1 MKLVDFKCPNCES
14 GIKADTDSRT
24 ATCEYCGSAFAIDD
38 ESLTVN
44 VNLSCQEEA
53 GYQFE
58 KGRQRAQ
65 AESKS
70 TTAAIKQTPPQKK
83 RKTWLWVLGWI
94 FVFPIPL
101 SILMLNSPK
110 TKNIDSRARIGIV
123 VVGWLIYLAIGLSGV
138 GGGSTTTTNATTGA
152 SVSDVATA
160 AHVQSDDRGGYANV
174 DTFIDRFNA
183 TSDTPITEAKE
194 VDNIADKS
202 SDYYRTEYRL
212 GAFKDAVGVVG
223 QIEGYGQIDIVS
235 YGSTGYTDIR
245 VYADVQNK
253 EQAAVMFEN
262 LANVL
267 VSGKDRDNIAQ
278 GVENIKTSSTSNP
291 NLYLGTEYSASY
303 LYDEVYIEAKNVKFE

>member
-1 MKLVDFKCPNCES
+1 MKLVDFKCPNCQS

-24 ATCEYCGSAFAIDD
+24 AACEYCGSTFAIDD
-38 ESLTVN
+38 ESFTVN
-44 VNLSCQEEA
+44 VNLSGQEEA

-65 AESKS
+65 AEAKS
-70 TTAAIKQTPPQKK
+70 IAAAIKQTPPQKK

-94 FVFPIPL
+94 FIFPIPL
-101 SILMLNSPK
+101 TILMLNSPK
-110 TKNIDSRARIGIV
+110 TKNIDSRARIGII

-138 GGGSTTTTNATTGA
+138 GGYTTTTNATTGT
-152 SVSDVATA
+152 SVSGVATA
-160 AHVQSDDRGGYANV
+160 EHVQSDDRGGYAN
-174 DTFIDRFNA
+174 IAAIIERFNA

-194 VDNIADKS
+194 VDNIADKGS
-202 SDYYRTEYRL
+202 GYYRTEYRL

-223 QIEGYGQIDIVS
+223 QIEGYGQIDTVS
-235 YGSTGYTDIR
+235 YGSTGYTDVR

-253 EQAAVMFEN
+253 EQAAVMFED

-267 VSGKDRDNIAQ
+267 VSGKDRDNIAKD
-278 GVENIKTSSTSNP
+278 VENIKTSSTSNP

-303 LYDEVYIEAKNVKFE
+303 LYDEVYIEAMNVKFE

>member
-1 MKLVDFKCPNCES
+1 MKLVDFKCPNCGS

-110 TKNIDSRARIGIV
+110 TKSIDSRARIGIV

-160 AHVQSDDRGGYANV
+160 AHVQSDDRGGYANI
-174 DTFIDRFNA
+174 DAFIDRFNA

-245 VYADVQNK
+245 VYA
-253 EQAAVMFEN
+253 
-262 LANVL
+262 
-267 VSGKDRDNIAQ
+267 
-278 GVENIKTSSTSNP
+278 
-291 NLYLGTEYSASY
+291 
-303 LYDEVYIEAKNVKFE
+303 EVD